1 MAGIQMGGIASGL
14 DTNSIVEEL
23 MKAEQTKV
31 DKVTSNKK
39 VEEYR
44 QEAYISMND
53 AFSDFILEMRD
64 LFGVS
69 NQVSN
74 SGALRPSAM
83 NNLSWMNQATSSNNH
98 LLTATA
104 TSSATV
110 GTHQIVV
117 KQLAN
122 NVSFASSENVTLDPT
137 QSLSDQ
143 GITSL
148 KLTVSTKNGDVTIED
163 LDGTMTLEDLAKQ
176 LNNIDGVVAS
186 YDKNL
191 NRFFLQ
197 TSETGAD
204 NFLKITDEN
213 NSGILEALKLDHQ
226 LTSGETY
233 RGQNAIIDYNG
244 ATDIEFSSNR
254 FTIQGIEL
262 NLKNANVG
270 EVVTVSV
277 ETNVDTLIDK
287 LETFVNSYNSLMEK
301 IADTLSEK
309 TYYKEYPPLTD
320 DQKKAMTEKE
330 IELWEAKTKSG
341 LMRNDSIL
349 KNVQSAMRE
358 AIFTPITLSD
368 GTQVHLSD
376 FGISGKGYFEGGDK
390 GQIQLDKDRL
400 RKALQTDGDKFVEA
414 FFGAPSDSSLNVL
427 DKNLTADQI
436 QTKRQHSGLFNRV
449 SDILVDGMQ
458 QIINK
463 AGAGDHSSKYR
474 SVSANIMVD
483 FVKAGNKSVLDR
495 LLDDYNTR
503 ISRLN
508 QQLTKLETRYWKQFS
523 AMETM
528 INKLNSQASTFYS
541 YM

>member
-122 NVSFASSENVTLDPT
+122 NVSFASSENVTLDST

>member
-1 MAGIQMGGIASGL
+1 MGGIASGL